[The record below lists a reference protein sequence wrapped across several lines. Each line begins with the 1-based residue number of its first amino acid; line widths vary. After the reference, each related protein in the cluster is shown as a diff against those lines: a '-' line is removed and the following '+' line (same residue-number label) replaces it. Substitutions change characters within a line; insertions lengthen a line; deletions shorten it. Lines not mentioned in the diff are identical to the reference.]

1 MNIVII
7 AADFHKEITED
18 MIHAAQDELKVLGIP
33 PGDVIKV
40 AGCYEIPLIME
51 RQLSRENIEGAIALG
66 FIEKGETQHGEVMG
80 YVVHK
85 ILVELQLKHNKPI
98 GMGIIG
104 PGATEDQAH
113 ARKERIAKGAAR
125 ALVRN

>member
-1 MNIVII
+1 
-7 AADFHKEITED
+7 
-18 MIHAAQDELKVLGIP
+18 MIHAAQDELKVLGISL
-33 PGDVIKV
+33 GDVIKV

-66 FIEKGETQHGEVMG
+66 FIEKGETHHGEVMG
-80 YVVHK
+80 YVVYK